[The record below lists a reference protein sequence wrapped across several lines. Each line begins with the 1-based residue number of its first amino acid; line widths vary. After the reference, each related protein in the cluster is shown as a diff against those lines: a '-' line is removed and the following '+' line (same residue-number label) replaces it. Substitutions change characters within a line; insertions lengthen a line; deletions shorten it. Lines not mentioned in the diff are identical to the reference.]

1 LITLE
6 VLNRQNIK
14 EHLMQHE
21 EYGQLLMEAI
31 RETLETMAFA
41 EIVPFSMKIGDKE
54 LMNLQELHVAT
65 ARNAAA
71 AQASPWDCDWGDD
84 SSGDATEEDAWGA
97 TPTTRPPTPE
107 ALDDWGT
114 CASPV
119 ADMPIT
125 DKMWDNPLDA
135 WVDNAP
141 LPIPEAV
148 ETGPASHID
157 FDKLAGE
164 QEDWCW
170 ACLKVNSPE
179 LDSIWFIVSK
189 QLAQELARTMYAG
202 DDYQLDNPA
211 LRDIIAELTNVLG
224 GRLMLLLE
232 EIVGKFTLEVPVTGT
247 EYPDLPDNTK
257 FETVTCKVFV
267 DGAYPVIS
275 VMCFKEKNIDCPG
288 NNICIGS
295 R

>member
-1 LITLE
+1 
-6 VLNRQNIK
+6 
-14 EHLMQHE
+14 MQQE
-21 EYGQLLMEAI
+21 QYGQLLMQAI
-31 RETLETMAFA
+31 QETLETMAFA

-54 LMNLQELHVAT
+54 LMNLEELNVVA
-65 ARNAAA
+65 ACNAATS
-71 AQASPWDCDWGDD
+71 QISPCTNGWGDD
-84 SSGDATEEDAWGA
+84 SPGDVSEADAWGE
-97 TPTTRPPTPE
+97 TPVTQPPVSEP
-107 ALDDWGT
+107 LDDWGT
-114 CASPV
+114 SISPT
-119 ADMPIT
+119 ATPPMGNQPIT
-125 DKMWDNPLDA
+125 DTMWANPLDA
-135 WVDNAP
+135 WEENVP
-141 LPIPEAV
+141 LPIPRVTEAGQ
-148 ETGPASHID
+148 TGQMD
-157 FDKLAGE
+157 FDKLVSV

-202 DDYQLDNPA
+202 NDFQLDNPA

-247 EYPDLPDNTK
+247 EYPDLPDKTT

-275 VMCFKEKNIDCPG
+275 VMCFKMNVEPQVLNTTAVK
-288 NNICIGS
+288 
-295 R
+295 

>member
-1 LITLE
+1 
-6 VLNRQNIK
+6 
-14 EHLMQHE
+14 MQHE

-54 LMNLQELHVAT
+54 LMNLHELHVAA

-71 AQASPWDCDWGDD
+71 AQASPWDSDWGGS
-84 SSGDATEEDAWGA
+84 SSGDNSEADAWGE
-97 TPTTRPPTPE
+97 TPVAPPTPE

-114 CASPV
+114 GAPPIT
-119 ADMPIT
+119 DMPIT
-125 DKMWDNPLDA
+125 DKMWANPLDA
-135 WVDNAP
+135 WVENAP
-141 LPIPEAV
+141 LPIPETVPEAA
-148 ETGPASHID
+148 ESGQNTGQVD
-157 FDKLAGE
+157 FDKLVSE

-202 DDYQLDNPA
+202 DDFQLDNPA

-232 EIVGKFTLEVPVTGT
+232 EKIGKFTLEVPVTGT
-247 EYPDLPDNTK
+247 EYPELPDNTK

-267 DGAYPVIS
+267 DGSYPVIS
-275 VMCFKEKNIDCPG
+275 VMCFKEMLLK
-288 NNICIGS
+288 
-295 R
+295 